1 MRAILEMFDLRR
13 YAVAL
18 EAFRGSQP

>member
-1 MRAILEMFDLRR
+1 MRAIVEVFDLRR